1 MWYTSHATCKPGTGS
16 MQGIAGISQAM
27 SSTELAMAYQ
37 VRVVALQ
44 KDAIN
49 AAGQAAVQLIQSA
62 MNLPAGQGANLDIRA

>member
-1 MWYTSHATCKPGTGS
+1 
-16 MQGIAGISQAM
+16 M